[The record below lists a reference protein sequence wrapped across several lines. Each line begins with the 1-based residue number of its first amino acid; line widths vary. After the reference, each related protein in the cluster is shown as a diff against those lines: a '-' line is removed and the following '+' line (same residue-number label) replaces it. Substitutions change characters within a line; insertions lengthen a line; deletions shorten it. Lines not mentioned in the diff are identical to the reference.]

1 MMRSKARGR
10 GAQVVFPEASAA
22 PGASARAPSRRQ
34 KASRANRTSASKKI
48 ATGARACC
56 RSTFQASGFPARP
69 TSSAATVSG
78 AVATGSEAAR
88 APSAA
93 TAANGAWT
101 ARAKPSTSRSAV
113 EAAGA
118 GPLMQTSSSTTQPCP
133 AASSAARAASS
144 VRASAGS
151 SVRHGTASVKVGA
164 GSGIGGE
171 RVEGDAGAYDARIGG
186 GRVAA
191 ADRRRERRLEA
202 ELACGDGAEE
212 DQVVRRPARRV
223 KAHLPLHDL
232 RLPAEPE
239 PLQRADVRTQAR
251 AMHRPRRRHV
261 NGTRPEAGRAVAE
274 VEVLAI
280 EEVARVEAA
289 ELPEQVAA
297 HCHERAVHPVHPV
310 RRAPEPRAEAAGG
323 RVEHQVAHG
332 PEAPGRRLP
341 AARIVDQPA

>member
-22 PGASARAPSRRQ
+22 PGASARAPSRRR

-69 TSSAATVSG
+69 TSSAAT
-78 AVATGSEAAR
+78 
-88 APSAA
+88 
-93 TAANGAWT
+93 
-101 ARAKPSTSRSAV
+101 
-113 EAAGA
+113 
-118 GPLMQTSSSTTQPCP
+118 
-133 AASSAARAASS
+133 
-144 VRASAGS
+144 
-151 SVRHGTASVKVGA
+151 VKVGA

-212 DQVVRRPARRV
+212 YQVVRRPARRV

-232 RLPAEPE
+232 CLPAEPE
-239 PLQRADVRTQAR
+239 PLQRADV
-251 AMHRPRRRHV
+251 
-261 NGTRPEAGRAVAE
+261 
-274 VEVLAI
+274 
-280 EEVARVEAA
+280 
-289 ELPEQVAA
+289 
-297 HCHERAVHPVHPV
+297 
-310 RRAPEPRAEAAGG
+310 
-323 RVEHQVAHG
+323 
-332 PEAPGRRLP
+332 
-341 AARIVDQPA
+341 

>member
-22 PGASARAPSRRQ
+22 PGASARAPSRRR

-48 ATGARACC
+48 ATGA
-56 RSTFQASGFPARP
+56 
-69 TSSAATVSG
+69 
-78 AVATGSEAAR
+78 
-88 APSAA
+88 
-93 TAANGAWT
+93 
-101 ARAKPSTSRSAV
+101 
-113 EAAGA
+113 
-118 GPLMQTSSSTTQPCP
+118 
-133 AASSAARAASS
+133 
-144 VRASAGS
+144 RASAGS

-232 RLPAEPE
+232 CLPAEPE
-239 PLQRADVRTQAR
+239 PL
-251 AMHRPRRRHV
+251 
-261 NGTRPEAGRAVAE
+261 
-274 VEVLAI
+274 
-280 EEVARVEAA
+280 
-289 ELPEQVAA
+289 
-297 HCHERAVHPVHPV
+297 
-310 RRAPEPRAEAAGG
+310 
-323 RVEHQVAHG
+323 
-332 PEAPGRRLP
+332 
-341 AARIVDQPA
+341 

>member
-22 PGASARAPSRRQ
+22 PGASARAPSRRR

-144 VRASAGS
+144 V
-151 SVRHGTASVKVGA
+151 KVGA

-223 KAHLPLHDL
+223 EAHLPLHDL
-232 RLPAEPE
+232 CLPAEPE

-261 NGTRPEAGRAVAE
+261 NGTRPEAGPAVAE
-274 VEVLAI
+274 
-280 EEVARVEAA
+280 
-289 ELPEQVAA
+289 
-297 HCHERAVHPVHPV
+297 
-310 RRAPEPRAEAAGG
+310 G
-323 RVEHQVAHG
+323 
-332 PEAPGRRLP
+332 
-341 AARIVDQPA
+341 